1 VACHE
6 DLTASDLVGRYTL
19 RGDETVWQ
27 DGPLTIAVK
36 IGAIAYLD
44 EIVEA
49 RKDTTVLIHPLT
61 DDRRI
66 LPIEK
71 KGEVIEAP
79 DEFTLVLSYNPGYQ
93 SVLKDLKHSTKQRF
107 VAIDF
112 EFPPPELEV
121 QIVVHESGVDEE
133 TAHRLVKV
141 AEKIR
146 NLKQHGLEEGVST
159 RLVVYAGHLIRRGIE
174 PYRACDAA
182 MAKPITDDA
191 EMLRSIGEIIRTQ
204 F

>member
-1 VACHE
+1 MCIR
-6 DLTASDLVGRYTL
+6 DS
-19 RGDETVWQ
+19 
-27 DGPLTIAVK
+27 
-36 IGAIAYLD
+36 
-44 EIVEA
+44 
-49 RKDTTVLIHPLT
+49 
-61 DDRRI
+61 
-66 LPIEK
+66 
-71 KGEVIEAP
+71 
-79 DEFTLVLSYNPGYQ
+79 SYNPGYQ